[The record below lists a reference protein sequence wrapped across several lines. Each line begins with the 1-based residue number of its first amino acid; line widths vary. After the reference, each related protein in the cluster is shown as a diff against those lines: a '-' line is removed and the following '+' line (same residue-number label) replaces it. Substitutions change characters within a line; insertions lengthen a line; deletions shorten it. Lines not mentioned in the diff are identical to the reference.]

1 MEKMPLW
8 LSNRQQLVANI
19 ILLSIEGAAAL
30 YTVKGTRLFKFFE
43 NIFKETRY
51 AMGKITGLSKEKKM
65 TTTMTTGCFTLFRS
79 R

>member
-51 AMGKITGLSKEKKM
+51 ASGVL
-65 TTTMTTGCFTLFRS
+65 
-79 R
+79 